1 MHSDLLRF
9 RVASVIQ
16 QRLARPGSPCAPN
29 QISCFNNWLRAL
41 RHTRPWDEKLDAVLK
56 LSASISCVPI
66 ERQSC
71 GARRESGDR
80 V

>member
-1 MHSDLLRF
+1 LR
-9 RVASVIQ
+9 
-16 QRLARPGSPCAPN
+16 G
-29 QISCFNNWLRAL
+29 L